1 MKKIFFVFPSNR
13 AGTINRVKAGLSPD
27 NELYGLNHLK
37 KFGFEAEYGDTY
49 PPVQRILDLIF
60 LPLYKLFQRQIDIGF
75 HLGRAILLLPKMN
88 RADIVITN
96 TDSIGLP
103 VCLLKRLGFVRSP
116 VIYVVGLFY
125 IQGELKKT
133 IDSGRQTLFRRFY
146 VWILS
151 AASHIVYHS
160 PIEKEKLVKLG
171 LYNPA
176 YCTFVAMGSDGAFFK
191 AQQSTINNSGKAGS
205 RSVGQPTTIL
215 AVGRDHARDYET
227 LFLAAEK
234 LPESNF
240 VVICSQR
247 NIDGLKV
254 PKNVKVLLDLPY
266 REVAEWYQKADV
278 VVIPIKEMHRS
289 SGQISLIDALHS
301 GKPVIVSRVLG
312 ISHYGLISKKDVIF
326 VAPESSDGLVEAIQL
341 LNANQKLRRQLIK
354 NSKLAAGK
362 FTTKNYAAKLSEII
376 KEADSGILLRPITK
390 ADLEFLRKIRNDHRR
405 FFLSDSYISIQEQR
419 KWFEK
424 YRKAD
429 NDFMFVLEKSG
440 KRAGAGGIYNIDKV
454 KKEAEAGRFVI
465 DRNLQ
470 NQGLGK
476 ILLEKIEK
484 LAFAEL
490 GLKKL
495 RLEVF
500 SDNKI
505 AVNLYKAAGFAVKE
519 ASKSAKGKEILLMV
533 KSVYE

>member
-1 MKKIFFVFPSNR
+1 MKKVFFAFPSNR

-27 NELYGLNHLK
+27 NELYGLNYLK
-37 KFGFEAEYGDTY
+37 KFGLEAEYGDTY
-49 PPVQRILDLIF
+49 PPAQRILDLIF

-103 VCLLKRLGFVRSP
+103 ICFLKRLGLVRPP
-116 VIYVVGLFY
+116 VIYAVGLFY
-125 IQGELKKT
+125 IQGELDKA
-133 IDSGRQTLFRRFY
+133 INSGRQTPFRRFY

-160 PIEKEKLVKLG
+160 PIEREKLVRLS

-176 YCTFVAMGSDGAFFK
+176 YCTFVAMGSDAKFFK
-191 AQQSTINNSGKAGS
+191 YHHS
-205 RSVGQPTTIL
+205 PLTTHHSPLVL
-215 AVGRDHARDYET
+215 AIGRDHARDYDT

-240 VVICSQR
+240 LVICSQR

-278 VVIPIKEMHRS
+278 VVIPMKEMHRS

-301 GKPVIVSRVLG
+301 GKPVIVSKVLG
-312 ISHYGLISKKDVIF
+312 ILHYGLISKKDAIF
-326 VAPESSDGLVEAIQL
+326 VAPESSGGLVEAIQL
-341 LNANQKLRRQLIK
+341 LNASQKLRRQLIK
-354 NSKLAAGK
+354 NGKLAAGK

-376 KEADSGILLRPITK
+376 AEADSGILLRPITK

-454 KKEAEAGRFVI
+454 QKEAEAGRFVI